1 MLSSHSPKFANVVV
15 ADTHKHKNVSIEMK
29 KTQKKTDE

>member
-15 ADTHKHKNVSIEMK
+15 ADTHKHKNVSIEIKK
-29 KTQKKTDE
+29 KTKKTDK